1 MIIFEIKMQINI
13 VFRSEKEGKKMFA
26 ELSVKNIQK
35 KIYILNNL
43 I

>member
-1 MIIFEIKMQINI
+1 MQINI
-13 VFRSEKEGKKMFA
+13 VSRNKKEGKKMLA
-26 ELSVKNIQK
+26 ELSVKNIQE